1 MKDVS
6 YLAELV
12 TIITGIIALIPVVF
26 RVKKYFNKYVE
37 KRKLKRNNI
46 YIFIA
51 DRAEKRF
58 SINYEKSTKID
69 YNDWSD
75 KINKGGELFVECE
88 WSKEIEKGL
97 SDKNIDEKTSKEI
110 KNAIRILDK
119 HEDRI
124 KSMLMIAL
132 LDDIISSKISCFPR
146 VVDAIIDKYFSDY
159 RENDS
164 EDEKIVLA
172 VYNHKNQHF
181 NFEISKVEYLN
192 VLDKSNGRIKIIHF
206 VSFKEFITM
215 LNDKTILESE
225 IIPSYL
231 MSTVKTVNSGVP
243 IEDFMH
249 WDISVA

>member
-1 MKDVS
+1 MKYIS
-6 YLAELV
+6 YLAELI
-12 TIITGIIALIPVVF
+12 TIIKEIIAVLF

-97 SDKNIDEKTSKEI
+97 SDKNLDEKTSKEI

-124 KSMLMIAL
+124 KSMLMMAL
-132 LDDIISSKISCFPR
+132 SDGIISSKISCFPR
-146 VVDAIIDKYFSDY
+146 VVEAIIDKYFSAY
-159 RENDS
+159 RGNDS
-164 EDEKIVLA
+164 KDKKIVLA

-181 NFEISKVEYLN
+181 NFEISKDEYLN

-231 MSTVKTVNSGVP
+231 MSTVKTVNSEVP

>member
-1 MKDVS
+1 MIDVS
-6 YLAELV
+6 CLTAV
-12 TIITGIIALIPVVF
+12 ITVITGIIALLPVLF
-26 RVKKYFNKYVE
+26 RATKYFNKYVE

-46 YIFIA
+46 NIFIS

-110 KNAIRILDK
+110 KNAIRTLDK
-119 HEDRI
+119 RGDRI
-124 KSMLMIAL
+124 KSMLMMAL
-132 LDDIISSKISCFPR
+132 SDDIISSKISCFPC
-146 VVDAIIDKYFSDY
+146 VVDAIIDKYFSAY
-159 RENDS
+159 RENDR

-172 VYNHKNQHF
+172 IYNHKNQHF
-181 NFEISKVEYLN
+181 NFEISKDEYLN
-192 VLDKSNGRIKIIHF
+192 VLDKSNGRIKIIYF
-206 VSFKEFITM
+206 VDLKEFITM
-215 LNDKTILESE
+215 LNDKSILESE

-231 MSTVKTVNSGVP
+231 MSTVKTANKGIP
-243 IEDFMH
+243 IEDFMY
-249 WDISVA
+249 WMFQ

>member
-1 MKDVS
+1 MKYVS
-6 YLAELV
+6 NLAEFIS
-12 TIITGIIALIPVVF
+12 IIKEIIDVIF
-26 RVKKYFNKYVE
+26 RAKKYFNKYVE
-37 KRKLKRNNI
+37 KRKLERNNI

-132 LDDIISSKISCFPR
+132 SDDIISSKISCFPC
-146 VVDAIIDKYFSDY
+146 VVDAIIDKYFSAY
-159 RENDS
+159 RENDR

-172 VYNHKNQHF
+172 AYNHKNQHF
-181 NFEISKVEYLN
+181 NFEISKDEYLN

-206 VSFKEFITM
+206 VDLKEFITM
-215 LNDKTILESE
+215 LNDKSILESE

-231 MSTVKTVNSGVP
+231 MSTAKTANKGIP
-243 IEDFMH
+243 IEDFMY
-249 WDISVA
+249 WDVSVA

>member
-1 MKDVS
+1 MKYVS
-6 YLAELV
+6 YLAELI
-12 TIITGIIALIPVVF
+12 TIIKEIIDVLF

-37 KRKLKRNNI
+37 KRKLKRKNI
-46 YIFIA
+46 YFFIT

-75 KINKGGELFVECE
+75 KINKGGELFVECK

-110 KNAIRILDK
+110 KDSIRILDK

-124 KSMLMIAL
+124 KSMLMTAL
-132 LDDIISSKISCFPR
+132 SDDIISSKISCFPC
-146 VVDAIIDKYFSDY
+146 VVDAIIDKYFSAY

-172 VYNHKNQHF
+172 AYNHKNQHF
-181 NFEISKVEYLN
+181 NFEISKDEYLN
-192 VLDKSNGRIKIIHF
+192 VLGKSNGRIKIIHF
-206 VSFKEFITM
+206 VDLKEFITM

-231 MSTVKTVNSGVP
+231 MSTAKTTNREVP
-243 IEDFMH
+243 IEDFMY
-249 WDISVA
+249 WDVSVA

>member
-1 MKDVS
+1 MIDVS
-6 YLAELV
+6 YLSDLITV
-12 TIITGIIALIPVVF
+12 ITGIIVLMPVIF
-26 RVKKYFNKYVE
+26 RVKKYFNEYVE

-58 SINYEKSTKID
+58 SINYEKSTKVD

-119 HEDRI
+119 QEDKR

-132 LDDIISSKISCFPR
+132 SDDVISSKISCFPC
-146 VVDAIIDKYFSDY
+146 VVEAIIDKYFSAY
-159 RENDS
+159 RGNDS
-164 EDEKIVLA
+164 KDEKVVLA

-181 NFEISKVEYLN
+181 NFEISKDEYLN
-192 VLDKSNGRIKIIHF
+192 VLAKSNGRIKIIHF

>member
-1 MKDVS
+1 MIDVS
-6 YLAELV
+6 YLSDLITV
-12 TIITGIIALIPVVF
+12 ITGIIVLIPGIF
-26 RVKKYFNKYVE
+26 SVKKYFNKYVE

-51 DRAEKRF
+51 DRAKKRF

-97 SDKNIDEKTSKEI
+97 SNKNIDEKTSKEI

-132 LDDIISSKISCFPR
+132 SDDIISSKISCFPC
-146 VVDAIIDKYFSDY
+146 VVEAIIDKYFSAY

-164 EDEKIVLA
+164 KDEKIVLA

-181 NFEISKVEYLN
+181 NFEISKDEYLN

-231 MSTVKTVNSGVP
+231 MSTVKTTNRGVP
-243 IEDFMH
+243 IEDFMY
-249 WDISVA
+249 WDVSVA

>member
-6 YLAELV
+6 YLAESI
-12 TIITGIIALIPVVF
+12 TIITGIITLIPVIF
-26 RVKKYFNKYVE
+26 GVKKYFNKYVE

-97 SDKNIDEKTSKEI
+97 SDKSIDKKTSKEI

-119 HEDRI
+119 REDRI

-132 LDDIISSKISCFPR
+132 SDDIISSKISCFPC
-146 VVDAIIDKYFSDY
+146 VVDAIIDKYFSAY
-159 RENDS
+159 RENDR

-172 VYNHKNQHF
+172 AYNHKNQHF
-181 NFEISKVEYLN
+181 NFEISKDEYLN

-231 MSTVKTVNSGVP
+231 MSNVKTVNSGVS
-243 IEDFMH
+243 IEDFLCR
-249 WDISVA
+249 DISVA

>member
-1 MKDVS
+1 MKYIS
-6 YLAELV
+6 YLAELI
-12 TIITGIIALIPVVF
+12 TIIKEIIDVLF

-46 YIFIA
+46 YFFIT

-97 SDKNIDEKTSKEI
+97 SDKNLDEKTSKEI
-110 KNAIRILDK
+110 KDAIRILDK

-124 KSMLMIAL
+124 KSMLMTAL
-132 LDDIISSKISCFPR
+132 SDDIISSKISCFPC
-146 VVDAIIDKYFSDY
+146 VVEAIIDKYFSAY

-164 EDEKIVLA
+164 KDEKIVLA

-181 NFEISKVEYLN
+181 NFEISKDEYLN

-243 IEDFMH
+243 IEDFMN

>member
-1 MKDVS
+1 MKYVS
-6 YLAELV
+6 YLAELIS
-12 TIITGIIALIPVVF
+12 IIKEIMDVIF
-26 RVKKYFNKYVE
+26 RAKKYFNKYVE

-51 DRAEKRF
+51 DRAEKQF
-58 SINYEKSTKID
+58 SINYKKSTKID

-124 KSMLMIAL
+124 KSMLMITL
-132 LDDIISSKISCFPR
+132 SNDIISSKISCFPC
-146 VVDAIIDKYFSDY
+146 VVDGIIDKYFSAY
-159 RENDS
+159 RENDR

-181 NFEISKVEYLN
+181 NFEISKDEYLN
-192 VLDKSNGRIKIIHF
+192 VLEKSNGRIKIIHF
-206 VSFKEFITM
+206 VDLKEFITM
-215 LNDKTILESE
+215 LNDKSILESE

-231 MSTVKTVNSGVP
+231 MSTAKTANKGIP
-243 IEDFMH
+243 IEDFMY
-249 WDISVA
+249 WDVSVA